1 MESGAST
8 VTVKSEIYYDPYDVE
23 IHEDP
28 YPTFKR
34 LREEMPLYYNARH
47 DFYAV
52 SRYADVERGFIDK
65 DNLISSK
72 GDVLELIKADVK
84 MPPGTF
90 IYEDPPLHTVH
101 RGVVAG
107 VFTPKRM
114 ASIEPQV
121 RDYAARCLD
130 EFVGAGRFDFI
141 HNLGAEMPM
150 RVIGMLLGIPES
162 EQEQIHAFVDETH
175 RAEPGGTMEFNDDTF
190 AAAGE
195 LYRQYIEW
203 RADNPSDDLMTDLLN
218 VEFVDERGEKRR
230 LSHGEILMYVSLIS
244 GAGNETTQR
253 LIGWAGKVLADHPQQ
268 RRELAE
274 DPSLIPNAVHEL
286 LRFEPPSHQ
295 VARVAARDVEFQGQ
309 TVQAGSILLC
319 VTAAANRDEQMFPN
333 GEMFDIHRKPGHIMS
348 FGHGIHFCLGAALAR
363 LEGRVAIEEVLKRF
377 PEWEVDWDNAKLAAT
392 TSTRGWDT
400 LPVFI

>member
-1 MESGAST
+1 
-8 VTVKSEIYYDPYDVE
+8 VTVKSELYYDPYDVE

-34 LREEMPLYYNARH
+34 LREEMPLYYNERH

-52 SRYADVERGFIDK
+52 SRYVDVERGFIDK
-65 DNLISSK
+65 ESLISSK
-72 GDVLELIKADVK
+72 GDVLELIKANVV

-141 HNLGAEMPM
+141 ANLGAEMPM

-162 EQEQIHAFVDETH
+162 EQEQIHVFVDDSH
-175 RAEPGGTMEFNDDTF
+175 RVEPGGTMEFDDNTF
-190 AAAGE
+190 AQAGE
-195 LYRQYIEW
+195 IYRDYIEW
-203 RADNPSDDLMTDLLN
+203 RAEHPSDDLMTDLLN

-230 LSHGEILMYVSLIS
+230 LTHGEILMYVSLIS

-253 LIGWAGKVLADHPQQ
+253 LIGWTGKVLADHPQQ
-268 RRELAE
+268 RRELVE
-274 DPSLIPNAVHEL
+274 DPSLIPGAVHEL

-295 VARVAARDVEFQGQ
+295 VARVAARDVEFHGQ
-309 TVQAGSILLC
+309 TVPAGSTLLC
-319 VTAAANRDEQMFPN
+319 ITAAANRDELVFPN
-333 GEMFDIHRKPGHIMS
+333 GETFDIHRKPGHVMS
-348 FGHGIHFCLGAALAR
+348 FGHGIHYCLGAALAR
-363 LEGRVAIEEVLKRF
+363 LEGRVALEEVLKRF
-377 PEWEVDWDNAKLAAT
+377 PIWEVDRENAKLAPT

-400 LPVFI
+400 LPVFT

>member
-1 MESGAST
+1 
-8 VTVKSEIYYDPYDVE
+8 
-23 IHEDP
+23 
-28 YPTFKR
+28 
-34 LREEMPLYYNARH
+34 MPLYYNARH

-195 LYRQYIEW
+195 LYRHYIEW

-274 DPSLIPNAVHEL
+274 DSSLIPNAVHEL

-309 TVQAGSILLC
+309 TVPAGMSRCSLTARYSTSIASP
-319 VTAAANRDEQMFPN
+319 VT
-333 GEMFDIHRKPGHIMS
+333 S
-348 FGHGIHFCLGAALAR
+348 
-363 LEGRVAIEEVLKRF
+363 
-377 PEWEVDWDNAKLAAT
+377 
-392 TSTRGWDT
+392 
-400 LPVFI
+400 

>member
-1 MESGAST
+1 M
-8 VTVKSEIYYDPYDVE
+8 TVKSEIYYDPYDVE
-23 IHEDP
+23 IHDDP
-28 YPTFKR
+28 YPTFRR
-34 LREEMPLYYNARH
+34 LREEMPLYYNERH

-52 SRYADVERGFIDK
+52 SRYADVERGLIDK
-65 DNLISSK
+65 ENLTSTK
-72 GDVLELIKADVK
+72 GDVLELIKADVV

-121 RDYAARCLD
+121 RTYAARCLD

-141 HNLGAEMPM
+141 ANLGAEMPM

-162 EQEQIHAFVDETH
+162 EQEQIHVYVDDTH
-175 RAEPGGTMEFNDDTF
+175 RVEPGGTMEFSDSTF
-190 AAAGE
+190 AEAGE
-195 LYRQYIEW
+195 IYRHYIEW
-203 RADNPSDDLMTDLLN
+203 RAEHPSDDLMTDLLT
-218 VEFVDERGEKRR
+218 VEFVDETGDKRR
-230 LSHGEILMYVSLIS
+230 LSHDEILMYVSLIS

-268 RRELAE
+268 RRELVD

-295 VARVAARDVEFQGQ
+295 VARVAVRDVAFHGQ
-309 TVQAGSILLC
+309 TVPAASILLC
-319 VTAAANRDEQMFPN
+319 ITAAANRDEQMFPN
-333 GEMFDIHRKPGHIMS
+333 GEAFDIHRKPAHVMS
-348 FGHGIHFCLGAALAR
+348 FGHGIHYCLGAALAR
-363 LEGRVAIEEVLKRF
+363 LEGRVALEEVLKRF
-377 PEWEVDWDNAKLAAT
+377 PQWDVDWDNAKLAAT
-392 TSTRGWDT
+392 TSTRGWET
-400 LPVFI
+400 LPVFT

>member
-1 MESGAST
+1 
-8 VTVKSEIYYDPYDVE
+8 VTVKSELYYDPYDLE

-34 LREEMPLYYNARH
+34 LREEVPLYYNDRH

-52 SRYADVERGFIDK
+52 SRYADVARGFIDK
-65 DNLISSK
+65 ENLISSK
-72 GDVLELIKADVK
+72 GDVLELIKANVQ
-84 MPPGTF
+84 MPLGTF

-114 ASIEPQV
+114 ASIEPLV
-121 RDYAARCLD
+121 RAYAARCLD

-141 HNLGAEMPM
+141 ANLGAEMPM

-162 EQEQIHAFVDETH
+162 EQEQIHVFVEDSH
-175 RAEPGGTMEFNDDTF
+175 RVVEPGGTMEFNDNTF

-195 LYRQYIEW
+195 IYRHYIEW

-218 VEFVDERGEKRR
+218 VEFIDEQGVQRR
-230 LSHGEILMYVSLIS
+230 LTHGEILMYVSLIS

-253 LIGWAGKVLADHPQQ
+253 LIGWAGKVLADHPEQ
-268 RRELAE
+268 RRELV
-274 DPSLIPNAVHEL
+274 DDHSLIPQAVHEL

-309 TVQAGSILLC
+309 TVPAGAILLC
-319 VTAAANRDEQMFPN
+319 VTASANRDEQVFPD
-333 GEMFDIHRKPGHIMS
+333 GETFNIHRKPNQIMS
-348 FGHGIHFCLGAALAR
+348 FGHGVHFCLGAALAR
-363 LEGRVAIEEVLKRF
+363 LEGQVAVEEVLKRF
-377 PEWEVDWDNAKLAAT
+377 PVWEVDIDNAKLAPT
-392 TSTRGWDT
+392 TSTRGWET
-400 LPVFI
+400 LPTFI

>member
-1 MESGAST
+1 L
-8 VTVKSEIYYDPYDVE
+8 TVKSELYYDPYDLE

-34 LREEMPLYYNARH
+34 LREEMPLYYNERH

-52 SRYADVERGFIDK
+52 SRYADVARGFIDK
-65 DNLISSK
+65 ENLISSK
-72 GDVLELIKADVK
+72 GDVLELIKANVQ

-114 ASIEPQV
+114 ASIEPLV
-121 RDYAARCLD
+121 RAYAARFLD

-141 HNLGAEMPM
+141 ANLGAEMPM

-162 EQEQIHAFVDETH
+162 EQEQIHVFVEDSH
-175 RAEPGGTMEFNDDTF
+175 RAEPGGTMEFNNDTF

-195 LYRQYIEW
+195 IYRHYIEW

-218 VEFVDERGEKRR
+218 VEFVDEKGVKRR
-230 LSHGEILMYVSLIS
+230 LTHGEILMYVSLIS

-253 LIGWAGKVLADHPQQ
+253 LIGWAGKVLADHPEQ
-268 RRELAE
+268 RRELVN
-274 DPSLIPNAVHEL
+274 DPSLIANAVHEL

-295 VARVAARDVEFQGQ
+295 VARVAAREVEFQGQ
-309 TVQAGSILLC
+309 TLPAGAILLC
-319 VTAAANRDEQMFPN
+319 LTASANRDEQVFAD
-333 GEMFDIHRKPGHIMS
+333 GEAFDIHRKPGQIMS
-348 FGHGIHFCLGAALAR
+348 FGHGVHFCLGAALAR
-363 LEGRVAIEEVLKRF
+363 LEGRVALEEVLKRF
-377 PEWEVDWDNAKLAAT
+377 PVWEVDIDNAKLAPT
-392 TSTRGWDT
+392 TSTRGWET
-400 LPVFI
+400 LPTFI

>member
-1 MESGAST
+1 
-8 VTVKSEIYYDPYDVE
+8 VTVKAEIYYDPYDVE
-23 IHEDP
+23 IHADP

-34 LREEMPLYYNARH
+34 LREEMPLYYNEQH

-52 SRYADVERGFIDK
+52 SRYVDVERGFIDK
-65 DNLISSK
+65 ENLISSK
-72 GDVLELIKADVK
+72 GDVLEMIKANVA

-114 ASIEPQV
+114 ASIEPQI

-141 HNLGAEMPM
+141 ANLGAEMPM

-162 EQEQIHAFVDETH
+162 EQEQIHVFVDDTH
-175 RAEPGGTMEFNDDTF
+175 RVEPGGTMEFNDSTF
-190 AAAGE
+190 TDAAE
-195 LYRQYIEW
+195 IYRDYIEW
-203 RADNPSDDLMTDLLN
+203 RADHPSDDLMTDLLN
-218 VEFVDERGEKRR
+218 VEFVDEQGQKRR
-230 LSHGEILMYVSLIS
+230 LTHDEILMYVSLIS

-253 LIGWAGKVLADHPQQ
+253 LIGWAGKVLADHPAQ
-268 RRELAE
+268 RRDLVE
-274 DPSLIPNAVHEL
+274 DPALIPNAVHEL

-295 VARVAARDVEFQGQ
+295 VARVAARDVEFHGQ
-309 TVQAGSILLC
+309 SVPAGGILLC
-319 VTAAANRDEQMFPN
+319 LTAAANRDEQVFAN
-333 GEMFDIHRKPGHIMS
+333 GESFDIHRKPGHVMS

-363 LEGRVAIEEVLKRF
+363 LEGCVALEEVLKRF
-377 PEWEVDWDNAKLAAT
+377 PHWEVDWDNAKLAPT
-392 TSTRGWDT
+392 TSTRGWET
-400 LPVFI
+400 LPVFT

>member
-1 MESGAST
+1 M
-8 VTVKSEIYYDPYDVE
+8 TVKSELYYDPYDLE

-34 LREEMPLYYNARH
+34 LREEMPLYYNERH

-52 SRYADVERGFIDK
+52 SRHADVARGFIDK
-65 DNLISSK
+65 ENLISSK
-72 GDVLELIKADVK
+72 GDVLELIKANVQ

-114 ASIEPQV
+114 ASIEPLI
-121 RDYAARCLD
+121 RTYAARCLD
-130 EFVGAGRFDFI
+130 EFVGAKRFDFI
-141 HNLGAEMPM
+141 ANLGAEMPM
-150 RVIGMLLGIPES
+150 RVIGMLVGIPES
-162 EQEQIHAFVDETH
+162 EQEQIHVFVKDSH
-175 RAEPGGTMEFNDDTF
+175 RVAEPGGTMEFNDSTF

-195 LYRQYIEW
+195 IYRHYIEW

-218 VEFVDERGEKRR
+218 VEFVDEQGIKRK
-230 LSHGEILMYVSLIS
+230 LTHGEVLMYVSLIS

-253 LIGWAGKVLADHPQQ
+253 LIGWAGKVLADHPEQ
-268 RRELAE
+268 RRELAN

-295 VARVAARDVEFQGQ
+295 VARVAARDVEFQGR
-309 TVQAGSILLC
+309 TVPAGAILLC
-319 VTAAANRDEQMFPN
+319 LTASANRDESVFPDGDTFN
-333 GEMFDIHRKPGHIMS
+333 IHRKPNQIMS
-348 FGHGIHFCLGAALAR
+348 FGHGVHFCLGAALAR
-363 LEGRVAIEEVLKRF
+363 LEGQVALEEVLKRF
-377 PEWEVDWDNAKLAAT
+377 PVWDVDIDNAKLAHT
-392 TSTRGWDT
+392 TSTRGWET
-400 LPVFI
+400 LPAFI

>member
-1 MESGAST
+1 
-8 VTVKSEIYYDPYDVE
+8 VTVKSEIYYDPYDLE

-34 LREEMPLYYNARH
+34 LREEMPLYYNERH

-52 SRYADVERGFIDK
+52 SRYADVARGFIDK
-65 DNLISSK
+65 ETLISSK
-72 GDVLELIKADVK
+72 GDVLELIKANVQ

-114 ASIEPQV
+114 ASIEPLV
-121 RDYAARCLD
+121 RAYAARCLD
-130 EFVGAGRFDFI
+130 EFVGAERFDFI
-141 HNLGAEMPM
+141 ANLGAEMPM

-162 EQEQIHAFVDETH
+162 EQEQIHVFVEDSH
-175 RAEPGGTMEFNDDTF
+175 RVVKPGGTMEFNDNTF

-195 LYRQYIEW
+195 IYRHYIEW

-218 VEFVDERGEKRR
+218 VEFVDEQGIKRK
-230 LSHGEILMYVSLIS
+230 LTHGEILMYVSLIS

-253 LIGWAGKVLADHPQQ
+253 LIGWAGKVLADHPEQ
-268 RRELAE
+268 RRELVN
-274 DPSLIPNAVHEL
+274 DPSLISNAVHEL

-295 VARVAARDVEFQGQ
+295 VARVAAHDVEFQGQ
-309 TVQAGSILLC
+309 TVPAGAILLC
-319 VTAAANRDEQMFPN
+319 LTASANRDEHVFPD
-333 GEMFDIHRKPGHIMS
+333 GETFNIHRKPNQIMS
-348 FGHGIHFCLGAALAR
+348 FGHGVHFCLGAALAR
-363 LEGRVAIEEVLKRF
+363 LEGRVALEEVLKRF
-377 PEWEVDWDNAKLAAT
+377 PVWEVDVDNAKLAPT
-392 TSTRGWDT
+392 TSTRGWQT
-400 LPVFI
+400 LPAFI

>member
-1 MESGAST
+1 
-8 VTVKSEIYYDPYDVE
+8 VTVKSDLYYDPYDLE
-23 IHEDP
+23 IHKDP

-34 LREEMPLYYNARH
+34 LREEMPLYYNDRH

-52 SRYADVERGFIDK
+52 SRYADVARGFIDK

-72 GDVLELIKADVK
+72 GDVLELIKADVQ

-114 ASIEPQV
+114 ASIEPLV
-121 RDYAARCLD
+121 RAYASRCLD
-130 EFVGAGRFDFI
+130 EFVGAKRFDFI
-141 HNLGAEMPM
+141 ANLGAEMPM

-162 EQEQIHAFVDETH
+162 EQEQIHVFVEDSH
-175 RAEPGGTMEFNDDTF
+175 RAEPGGTMEFNDNTF

-195 LYRQYIEW
+195 IYRQYIEW

-218 VEFVDERGEKRR
+218 VEFVDEQGVKRK
-230 LSHGEILMYVSLIS
+230 LTHGEILMYVSLIS

-253 LIGWAGKVLADHPQQ
+253 LIGWAGKVLADHPEQ
-268 RRELAE
+268 RRELVD
-274 DPSLIPNAVHEL
+274 DPSLIPQAVHEL

-295 VARVAARDVEFQGQ
+295 VARVAARDVDFQGQ
-309 TVQAGSILLC
+309 TVPAGAILLC
-319 VTAAANRDEQMFPN
+319 LTASANRDEDVLSD
-333 GEMFDIHRKPGHIMS
+333 GETFNIHRKPSQIMS
-348 FGHGIHFCLGAALAR
+348 FGHGVHFCLGAALAR
-363 LEGRVAIEEVLKRF
+363 LEGQVALEEVLKRF
-377 PEWEVDWDNAKLAAT
+377 PVWEVDLDNAKLAPT
-392 TSTRGWDT
+392 TSTRGWQT
-400 LPVFI
+400 LPTFI

>member
-1 MESGAST
+1 
-8 VTVKSEIYYDPYDVE
+8 VTVKAEIYYDPYDVE
-23 IHEDP
+23 IHADP

-34 LREEMPLYYNARH
+34 LREEMPLYYNEQH

-52 SRYADVERGFIDK
+52 SRYVDVERGFIDK
-65 DNLISSK
+65 ENLISSK
-72 GDVLELIKADVK
+72 GDVLEMIKANVA

-114 ASIEPQV
+114 ASIEPQI

-141 HNLGAEMPM
+141 ANLGAEMPM

-162 EQEQIHAFVDETH
+162 EQEQIHVFVDDTH
-175 RAEPGGTMEFNDDTF
+175 RVEPGGTMEFNDSTF
-190 AAAGE
+190 TDAAE
-195 LYRQYIEW
+195 IYRDYIEW
-203 RADNPSDDLMTDLLN
+203 RADHPSDDLMTDLLN
-218 VEFVDERGEKRR
+218 VEFVDEQGQKRR
-230 LSHGEILMYVSLIS
+230 LTHDEILMYVSLIS

-253 LIGWAGKVLADHPQQ
+253 LIGWAGKVLADHPAQ
-268 RRELAE
+268 RRDLVE
-274 DPSLIPNAVHEL
+274 DPALIPNAVHEL

-295 VARVAARDVEFQGQ
+295 VARVAARDVEFHGQ
-309 TVQAGSILLC
+309 SVPAGGILLC
-319 VTAAANRDEQMFPN
+319 LTAAANRDEQVFAN
-333 GEMFDIHRKPGHIMS
+333 GESFDIHRKPGHVMS

-363 LEGRVAIEEVLKRF
+363 LEGCVALEEVLKRF
-377 PEWEVDWDNAKLAAT
+377 PHWEVDWDNAKLAPT
-392 TSTRGWDT
+392 TSTRGWET
-400 LPVFI
+400 LAVFT